1 MRRGRWL
8 IWLAAALIVSP
19 MAFRALAAPWTWTFD
34 QTLLTILTLGLL
46 VSAGLW
52 LRVWLQGGNALVKE
66 RWQARQR
73 YQSPSKRSFGW
84 SLVIWIVVAL
94 ALVVLMNL
102 YQY

>member
-1 MRRGRWL
+1 
-8 IWLAAALIVSP
+8 

-34 QTLLTILTLGLL
+34 QTLLIILALGLL

-66 RWQARQR
+66 HWQARQR
-73 YQSPSKRSFGW
+73 YQPPSKSFSGW
-84 SLVIWIVVAL
+84 NLMIWIVVAL

-102 YQY
+102 YQQ